1 MEYGTRAPNSKMPG
15 TLHAFSRPFFFEQII
30 PNMKYRSPRHPTP
43 DPRHE
48 LRVIRREL
56 RKLKTLFSSLNE
68 PPVYYGTAQAIAR
81 YPIRRE
87 TLSNCEDQGIL
98 SPMTVGRNK
107 GWLKQDLDELK
118 RRGIK

>member
-1 MEYGTRAPNSKMPG
+1 
-15 TLHAFSRPFFFEQII
+15 
-30 PNMKYRSPRHPTP
+30 MKYRSPRHPTP